1 MGFLSSIISRI
12 TSYDPNLYSIFLI
25 TSLVYILLSM
35 VANLVFIYG
44 IFMVSMRLK
53 PHKTLHY
60 YLNRSGDI
68 LCYPTLV
75 WLPLN

>member
-25 TSLVYILLSM
+25 TSLVYILLSL

-44 IFMVSMRLK
+44 IFMVSTR
-53 PHKTLHY
+53 PKTCNTNT
-60 YLNRSGDI
+60 YLLTI
-68 LCYPTLV
+68 
-75 WLPLN
+75 